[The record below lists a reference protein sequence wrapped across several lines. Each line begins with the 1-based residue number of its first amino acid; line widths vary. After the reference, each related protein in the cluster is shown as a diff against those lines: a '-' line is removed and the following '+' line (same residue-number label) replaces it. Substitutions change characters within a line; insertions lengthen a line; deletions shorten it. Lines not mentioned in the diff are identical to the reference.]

1 MKVIINQIFIS
12 FLFLTI
18 SLGGCGDFE
27 GNYEE
32 VEKSVSNSTDNST
45 ESLNLFVAVGGS
57 GTILT
62 SPDGTSWTSRTSGTS
77 QWLYDVSYGRNTTQ
91 F

>member
-1 MKVIINQIFIS
+1 MIKLFIKQIFIS

-32 VEKSVSNSTDNST
+32 VEKSVAQ
-45 ESLNLFVAVGGS
+45 ESRKFVAVGEL

-77 QWLYDVSYGRNTTQ
+77 QNLWGVSYQG
-91 F
+91 